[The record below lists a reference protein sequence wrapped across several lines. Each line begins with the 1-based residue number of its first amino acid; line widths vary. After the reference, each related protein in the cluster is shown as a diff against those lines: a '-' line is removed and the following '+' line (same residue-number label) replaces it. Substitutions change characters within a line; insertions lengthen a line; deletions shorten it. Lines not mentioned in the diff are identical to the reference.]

1 MLPVRD
7 CSLFIQ
13 DILLAIERIESFIS
27 DMEYEAFVEDDKTLS
42 AVVRKLEIIGE
53 AVKQLPDS
61 FTLQHQ
67 EIPWK
72 QIAGMRDKLIHFY
85 FGVDPLLVWKTVKN
99 RLPELRAVLQSSNVV
114 TEVLSIG
121 KAPL

>member
-1 MLPVRD
+1 MRD
-7 CSLFIQ
+7 YTLFIQ

-27 DMEYEAFVEDDKTLS
+27 DMEHEAFVEDDKTLS

-114 TEVLSIG
+114 SEVLSTG
-121 KAPL
+121 KVLL

>member
-1 MLPVRD
+1 M
-7 CSLFIQ
+7 Q

-27 DMEYEAFVEDDKTLS
+27 GMDYDAFVEDDKTLS

-61 FTLQHQ
+61 YTQQHPTV
-67 EIPWK
+67 PWK

-85 FGVDPLLVWKTVKN
+85 FGVDPLLVWQTVKN
-99 RLPELRAVLQSSNVV
+99 RLPELKSAMVV
-114 TEVLSIG
+114 AIKSD
-121 KAPL
+121 